1 MRDKDKDKKKPGY
14 KLRVRRLMANPNPP
28 QPKQKRNRNQ
38 PKPQPT
44 PKKDLPKL
52 QLGDKMM
59 IKFLTGLGVK
69 PPQAAKLVKTGLR
82 KPDDPRRRWS

>member
-14 KLRVRRLMANPNPP
+14 KLRVRRLMANPP

-44 PKKDLPKL
+44 PKRDLPKL
-52 QLGDKMM
+52 QLNQKMM
-59 IKFLTGLGVK
+59 IKFLKGVGVK
-69 PPQAAKLVKTGLR
+69 PPQAAKLLTGGLR